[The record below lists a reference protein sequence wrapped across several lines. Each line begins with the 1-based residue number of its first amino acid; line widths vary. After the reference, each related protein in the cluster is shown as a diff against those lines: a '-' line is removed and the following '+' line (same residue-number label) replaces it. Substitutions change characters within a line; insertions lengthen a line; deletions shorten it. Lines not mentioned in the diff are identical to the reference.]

1 MEQER
6 SNEKSFMQESKKN
19 IKRSIEQVS
28 KQAIEQ
34 ESTNVKER
42 ERAIH
47 KNILRSCEHESTT
60 A

>member
-42 ERAIH
+42 
-47 KNILRSCEHESTT
+47 
-60 A
+60 